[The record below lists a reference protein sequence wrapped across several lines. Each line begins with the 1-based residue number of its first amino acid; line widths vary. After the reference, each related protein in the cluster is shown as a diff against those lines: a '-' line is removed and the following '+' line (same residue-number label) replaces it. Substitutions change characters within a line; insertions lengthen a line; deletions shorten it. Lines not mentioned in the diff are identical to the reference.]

1 MAPKKGR
8 LVFKTLDTSKIRKQS
23 TVGAECGNVTN
34 LGEHRPRVK
43 LLHEAGRSIASLV
56 ALMLPDD
63 DATHDTAGARARMDA
78 GKPAHLNDLTHQPL
92 CTYMEFLARL
102 MDHLRAGRRR
112 WFLGPIEASVS
123 GLRGR
128 K

>member
-8 LVFKTLDTSKIRKQS
+8 LVFKTLDTSKALKRS

-43 LLHEAGRSIASLV
+43 LLHEAGRTVASL
-56 ALMLPDD
+56 APLMLPDD
-63 DATHDTAGARARMDA
+63 DTTHDTAGARARMDA
-78 GKPAHLNDLTHQPL
+78 TKPVHLNDLTHQPL
-92 CTYMEFLARL
+92 CTYLEFLARL
-102 MDHLRAGRRR
+102 MDHARVGRQR
-112 WFLGPIEASVS
+112 WFLGPIEAANS